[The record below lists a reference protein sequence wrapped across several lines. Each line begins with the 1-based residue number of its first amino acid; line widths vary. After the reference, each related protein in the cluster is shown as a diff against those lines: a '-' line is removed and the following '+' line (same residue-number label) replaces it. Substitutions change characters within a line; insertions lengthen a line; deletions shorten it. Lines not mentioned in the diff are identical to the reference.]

1 MNQILRDKNKK
12 TVGGKLSTRTSIIIY
27 SISIIIFGIILLG
40 KGAYVVANDRAVDIL
55 GNKPAE
61 IKLTLDNQNQLF
73 IDITSNRPIDKI
85 FYNWGADNLTELH
98 GKGRTHVE
106 EKIVIP
112 NGTNLFR
119 IKVQDQKGIITE
131 HEAKFTSADV
141 DTTKP
146 IITLEKSEEDNKL
159 KIYAVD
165 NISMDKLEY
174 QWNNEESVTVYAS
187 NSNSK
192 IIEEKIEALPG
203 KNTFTVTA
211 IDRAG
216 NKEEKVIDIEG
227 KVKAQITM
235 TQTSST
241 EYTVHIV
248 SEKNI
253 RQVVL
258 NDNGNEQTTNTTN
271 DPNADLGTNDAEFTY
286 ILPDDGVQHTIVIK
300 ATTIDGITSI
310 YSKTTGM

>member
-12 TVGGKLSTRTSIIIY
+12 TSGGKLTTRTSIIIY
-27 SISIIIFGIILLG
+27 SVSIIIFGIILLG
-40 KGAYVVANDRAVDIL
+40 KGVYVVANDRAVDIFD
-55 GNKPAE
+55 NKPAV

-73 IDITSNRPIDKI
+73 IDITNHRPIDKI
-85 FYNWGADNLTELH
+85 FYNWGAEDLVELH

-106 EKIVIP
+106 EKIIIP

-119 IKVQDQKGIITE
+119 IKVQDRKGIITE
-131 HEAKFTSADV
+131 HETKLTSADV

-146 IITLEKSEEDNKL
+146 IITLEKSEEENKL
-159 KIYAVD
+159 KITAVD
-165 NISMDKLEY
+165 NISMNRLEY
-174 QWNNEESVTVYAS
+174 QWNNEDSIKVNAN

-211 IDRAG
+211 WDNAG

-227 KVKAQITM
+227 KLKAQITM

-248 SEKNI
+248 SENNI
-253 RQVVL
+253 REVIL
-258 NDNGNEQTTNTTN
+258 NDNGNEQTTNTNN
-271 DPNADLGTNDAEFTY
+271 DPNADLRTKDAEFTY
-286 ILPDDGVQHTIVIK
+286 NLPDDGVQHTIVIK
-300 ATTIDGITSI
+300 ATTVDGITSI
-310 YSKTTGM
+310 FEKTTGI

>member
-12 TVGGKLSTRTSIIIY
+12 TAGGKLTTRTSIIIY
-27 SISIIIFGIILLG
+27 SVSIIIFGIILLG
-40 KGAYVVANDRAVDIL
+40 KGSYVVANDRAVDIFD
-55 GNKPAE
+55 NKPAV
-61 IKLTLDNQNQLF
+61 IKLTLNNQNQLF
-73 IDITSNRPIDKI
+73 IDISNHRPIDKV
-85 FYNWGADNLTELH
+85 FYNWGAEDLVELH
-98 GKGRTHVE
+98 GKGRTHLE

-119 IKVQDQKGIITE
+119 IKVQDRKGIITE
-131 HEAKFTSADV
+131 HETILTSADV

-146 IITLEKSEEDNKL
+146 VITLEKSEEEYKL
-159 KIYAVD
+159 KIIALD
-165 NISMDKLEY
+165 NISMNRIEY
-174 QWNNEESVTVYAS
+174 QWNNEDPIKVNAT

-211 IDRAG
+211 WDNAG

-227 KVKAQITM
+227 KLKAQITM

-248 SEKNI
+248 SENNLREVI
-253 RQVVL
+253 L
-258 NDNGNEQTTNTTN
+258 NDNGNEQTTNTN
-271 DPNADLGTNDAEFTY
+271 HDPNADLGTTDAEFTY
-286 ILPDDGVQHTIVIK
+286 VLPDDGVQHTIVIK
-300 ATTIDGITSI
+300 ATTVDGITSVFE
-310 YSKTTGM
+310 KTTGI

>member
-12 TVGGKLSTRTSIIIY
+12 TSGGKLTTRTSIIIY
-27 SISIIIFGIILLG
+27 SVSIIIFGIILLG
-40 KGAYVVANDRAVDIL
+40 KGVYVVANDRAVDIFD
-55 GNKPAE
+55 NKPAV

-73 IDITSNRPIDKI
+73 IDITNHRPIDKI
-85 FYNWGADNLTELH
+85 FYNWGAEDLVELH

-106 EKIVIP
+106 EKIIIP

-119 IKVQDQKGIITE
+119 IKVQDRKGIITE
-131 HEAKFTSADV
+131 HETKLTSADV

-146 IITLEKSEEDNKL
+146 IITLEKSEEENKL
-159 KIYAVD
+159 KITAVD
-165 NISMDKLEY
+165 NISMNRLEY
-174 QWNNEESVTVYAS
+174 QWNNEDSIKVNAN

-211 IDRAG
+211 WDNAG

-227 KVKAQITM
+227 KLKAQITM

-248 SEKNI
+248 SENNI
-253 RQVVL
+253 REVIL
-258 NDNGNEQTTNTTN
+258 NDNGNEQTTNTNN
-271 DPNADLGTNDAEFTY
+271 DPNADLGTKDAEFTY
-286 ILPDDGVQHTIVIK
+286 NLPDDGVQHTIVIK
-300 ATTIDGITSI
+300 ATTVDGITSI
-310 YSKTTGM
+310 FEKTTGI

>member
-12 TVGGKLSTRTSIIIY
+12 TSGGKLTTRTSIIIY
-27 SISIIIFGIILLG
+27 SVSIIIFGIILLG
-40 KGAYVVANDRAVDIL
+40 KGAYVVANDRAVDIFD
-55 GNKPAE
+55 NKPAV

-73 IDITSNRPIDKI
+73 IDITNHRPIDKI
-85 FYNWGADNLTELH
+85 FYNWGAEDLVELH

-119 IKVQDQKGIITE
+119 IKVQDRKGIITE
-131 HEAKFTSADV
+131 HETKLTSADV

-146 IITLEKSEEDNKL
+146 IITLEKSEEENKL
-159 KIYAVD
+159 KIIVVD
-165 NISMDKLEY
+165 NISMNRLEY
-174 QWNNEESVTVYAS
+174 QWNNEDPIKVNATS
-187 NSNSK
+187 SNSK

-211 IDRAG
+211 WDNAG

-227 KVKAQITM
+227 KLKAQITM

-248 SEKNI
+248 
-253 RQVVL
+253 
-258 NDNGNEQTTNTTN
+258 NDNGNEQTTNTN
-271 DPNADLGTNDAEFTY
+271 HDPNADLGTTDAEFTY
-286 ILPDDGVQHTIVIK
+286 VLPDDGVQHTIVIK
-300 ATTIDGITSI
+300 ATTVDGITSVFE
-310 YSKTTGM
+310 KTTGM

>member
-12 TVGGKLSTRTSIIIY
+12 TSGGKLTTRTSIIIY
-27 SISIIIFGIILLG
+27 SVSIIIFGIILLG
-40 KGAYVVANDRAVDIL
+40 KGVYVVANDRAVDIFD
-55 GNKPAE
+55 NKPAV

-73 IDITSNRPIDKI
+73 IDITNHRPIDKI
-85 FYNWGADNLTELH
+85 FYNWGAEDLVELH
-98 GKGRTHVE
+98 GIGRTHVE
-106 EKIVIP
+106 EKIIIP

-119 IKVQDQKGIITE
+119 IKVQDRKGIITE
-131 HEAKFTSADV
+131 HETKLTSADV

-159 KIYAVD
+159 KITAVD
-165 NISMDKLEY
+165 NISMNRLEY
-174 QWNNEESVTVYAS
+174 QWNNEDSIKVNAN

-211 IDRAG
+211 WDNAG

-227 KVKAQITM
+227 KLKAQITM

-248 SEKNI
+248 SENNI
-253 RQVVL
+253 REVIL
-258 NDNGNEQTTNTTN
+258 NDNGNEQTTNTNN
-271 DPNADLGTNDAEFTY
+271 DPNADLGTKDAEFTY
-286 ILPDDGVQHTIVIK
+286 NLPDDGVQHTIVIK
-300 ATTIDGITSI
+300 ATTVDGITSI
-310 YSKTTGM
+310 FEKTTGI

>member
-12 TVGGKLSTRTSIIIY
+12 TAGGKLTTRTSIIIY
-27 SISIIIFGIILLG
+27 SVSIIIFGIILLG
-40 KGAYVVANDRAVDIL
+40 KGAYVIANDRAVDVFD
-55 GNKPAE
+55 NKPAV

-73 IDITSNRPIDKI
+73 IDVTNNRPIDKI
-85 FYNWGADNLTELH
+85 FYNWGAEDLVELH

-131 HEAKFTSADV
+131 HETKLTSADV

-146 IITLEKSEEDNKL
+146 IITLEKSEEENKL
-159 KIYAVD
+159 KIVAVD
-165 NISMDKLEY
+165 NIAIDRLEY
-174 QWNNEESVTVYAS
+174 QWNNEDSKNVPAS

-192 IIEEKIEALPG
+192 VIEEKIEALPG
-203 KNTFTVTA
+203 KNSFTVVA
-211 IDRAG
+211 WDKAG

-248 SEKNI
+248 SETNI

-258 NDNGNEQTTNTTN
+258 NDNGNEQTTNTNN
-271 DPNADLGTNDAEFTY
+271 DPNADLGTKDADFTY
-286 ILPDDGVQHTIVIK
+286 VLPDDGVQHTIVIK
-300 ATTIDGITSI
+300 ATTVDGITSVFE
-310 YSKTTGM
+310 KTTGM